1 MRSMSPDPPDQ
12 PPALR
17 ERCTDEPTVRRSF
30 LDWLARRAKRAGRA
44 VAERGL
50 VLWYTLRDPETP
62 KSARAVLLGALAYL
76 ADPIDAIPDLTPLVG
91 YTDDMALMGIA
102 LLIVVDAVKPE
113 HHAQARARAD
123 QIFGGAEA
131 AGPEPGD

>member
-1 MRSMSPDPPDQ
+1 MSPDPPDQ

-17 ERCTDEPTVRRSF
+17 GRPTDEPTVRRSF
-30 LDWLARRAKRAGRA
+30 LDWLTRRAKKAGRA

-62 KSARAVLLGALAYL
+62 KPARAVLLGALAYL
-76 ADPIDAIPDLTPLVG
+76 ADPVDAIPDLTPLVG

-113 HHAQARARAD
+113 HHERARARAD
-123 QIFGGAEA
+123 RIFGGEA
-131 AGPEPGD
+131 ADGQPGG